1 VVNARP
7 AEFACNL
14 EELPAGEK
22 RMVTV
27 RQRKVLLMRVEDDVY
42 AFMNA
47 CPHKAAPL
55 DEGHLH
61 TGRREIICPWH
72 RYRFELGSGASVTNP
87 AMVCRTYPVEIRDGA
102 IYVTV

>member
-1 VVNARP
+1 VVNERA
-7 AEFACNL
+7 AEFACTL
-14 EELPAGEK
+14 DELPAGEM
-22 RMVTV
+22 RLMEV
-27 RQRKVLLMRVEDDVY
+27 RRRKVLLMRVDDDVY
-42 AFMNA
+42 AFQNA

-55 DEGHLH
+55 HEGWFH

-87 AMVCRTYPVEIRDGA
+87 KMVCRTFPVEIRDGG

>member
-1 VVNARP
+1 MVNARP

-14 EELPAGEK
+14 EELPAGEM
-22 RMVTV
+22 RLMSV
-27 RQRKVLLMRVEDDVY
+27 RRRKVLMMRVDDDVY
-42 AFMNA
+42 AFQNA

-72 RYRFELGSGASVTNP
+72 RYRFELGTGTSVTNP
-87 AMVCRTYPVEIRDGA
+87 AMACRTYPVEIRDGA